1 MNNIITNSQGLKTK
15 ILTKGTNS
23 WTITRFSDDLFIG
36 KNSYGR
42 TKTFRSS
49 FEINNFEDFLMD
61 KGFTHF
67 EKGRS
72 LSSLKKTQDS

>member
-1 MNNIITNSQGLKTK
+1 MNNIITNNEGLKTK
-15 ILTKGTNS
+15 ILTKGTSS
-23 WTITRFSDDLFIG
+23 WTITRFSDDLYIG
-36 KNSYGR
+36 RNSYGK

-49 FEINNFEDFLMD
+49 TEINNFEDFLLD

-72 LSSLKKTQDS
+72 LSSLKKIES